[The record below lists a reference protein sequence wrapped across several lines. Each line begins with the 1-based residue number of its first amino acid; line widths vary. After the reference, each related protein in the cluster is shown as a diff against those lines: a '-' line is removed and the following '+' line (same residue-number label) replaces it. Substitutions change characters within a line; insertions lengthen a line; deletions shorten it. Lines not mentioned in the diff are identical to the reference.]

1 MIFMTKPGT
10 IIKIQLLQGSNAKD
24 YLESKERL
32 FLGTVISK
40 LQNNPID
47 ELNLLDEEKNMLK
60 MIFEK
65 YKKFLKVI

>member
-24 YLESKERL
+24 YFESKERL
-32 FLGTVISK
+32 FLVTVLSK
-40 LQNNPID
+40 LQNNPLD